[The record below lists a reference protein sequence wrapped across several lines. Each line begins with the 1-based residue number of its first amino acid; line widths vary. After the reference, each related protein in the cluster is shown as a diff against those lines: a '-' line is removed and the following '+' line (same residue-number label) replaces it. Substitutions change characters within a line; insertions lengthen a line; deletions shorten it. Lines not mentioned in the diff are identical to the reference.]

1 VSSLVPI
8 AVPAINTL
16 LRVGNGTSPEFFT
29 TIAYVNSI
37 TGPSL
42 QGQVVDVTS
51 MSTGIPWRQK
61 LVTLLEG
68 GEVNFK
74 VFWQPMVATHQ
85 TLLTLF
91 NNRGANGV
99 AGAPIDFQLVF
110 PDQDGSTYYFSGFV
124 SAVKLSEDV
133 ADVIK
138 ADATITITGQV
149 TYL

>member
-1 VSSLVPI
+1 
-8 AVPAINTL
+8 
-16 LRVGNGTSPEFFT
+16 
-29 TIAYVNSI
+29 
-37 TGPSL
+37 
-42 QGQVVDVTS
+42 
-51 MSTGIPWRQK
+51 
-61 LVTLLEG
+61 
-68 GEVNFK
+68 
-74 VFWQPMVATHQ
+74 
-85 TLLTLF
+85 LLTLF